1 MNVQSASR
9 ERTGP
14 ATESM
19 VDLRDSPLQVSRFKL
34 VVADGPDRGA
44 AVVSDSGRIVIG
56 THQSAGLMLIDP
68 AVSRFHCE
76 LVASRD
82 HVTLR
87 DLDSKNGTTIN
98 DIQVGSARLTPG
110 AIIGLGRTRVRFTTI
125 DQAVPLP
132 VSERNGIGVMI
143 GQSLAIRHAFALIE
157 RAASSD
163 ASVLLEGET
172 GTGKEAAAE
181 SIHRES
187 ARRNGPFLVLD
198 CGAIPRELLES
209 ELFGHEKGAFSGAIS
224 ARAGVFEAANGGTI
238 LLDELGELPLEL
250 QPKLLGVLERR
261 EVRPVGSNRMI
272 PVDVRV
278 IAATNRNLA
287 GEVNAHRFRADLYYR
302 LAVLEIKLPPLRE
315 RREDLPGLVAHL
327 AAQRGWPLPAWMTT
341 PAFISELAS
350 HHWPGNVRELR
361 NYLER
366 CIAIGQRPG
375 LPVATTLPKPQA
387 ASEAPIDFSI
397 PLKAARDAVL
407 APFERR
413 YLEASL
419 RHHDN
424 NVTAAARTAGM
435 DRLSFYRLLW
445 RYGLR

>member
-1 MNVQSASR
+1 
-9 ERTGP
+9 
-14 ATESM
+14 M
-19 VDLRDSPLQVSRFKL
+19 VAAQVSPLQVSRFRL
-34 VVADGPDRGA
+34 VVAEGPDQGA
-44 AVVSDSGRIVIG
+44 TFVSDSDRVVIG
-56 THQSAGLMLIDP
+56 THESAGLALSD
-68 AVSRFHCE
+68 ATVSRFHCE
-76 LVASRD
+76 LVATRD
-82 HVTLR
+82 HVTIR
-87 DLDSKNGTTIN
+87 DLDSKNGTTVDDVQI
-98 DIQVGSARLTPG
+98 GTARLAPG
-110 AIIGLGRTRVRFTTI
+110 ATIGLGRTRVRFALI
-125 DQAVPLP
+125 DQAVPLV
-132 VSERNGIGVMI
+132 VSERSSVGVMV
-143 GQSLAIRHAFALIE
+143 GQSLAMRHVFALVE
-157 RAASSD
+157 RATKSD

-187 ARRNGPFLVLD
+187 PRRNGPFLVLD

-209 ELFGHEKGAFSGAIS
+209 ELFGHEKGAFSGAVS
-224 ARAGVFEAANGGTI
+224 ARTGVFEAANGGTI

-261 EVRPVGSNRMI
+261 EVRPVGSNRVV

-302 LAVLEIKLPPLRE
+302 LAVLEINIPPLRQ
-315 RREDLPGLVAHL
+315 RREDLPLLVDHL
-327 AAQRGWPLPAWMTT
+327 ANQRGWALPAWMKT
-341 PAFISELAS
+341 PEFASELAS

-375 LPVATTLPKPQA
+375 LPTATTTPIAPA
-387 ASEAPIDFSI
+387 ATPPIDFTV
-397 PLKAARDAVL
+397 PLKAAREAVL

-435 DRLSFYRLLW
+435 DRLGFYRLLW
-445 RYGLR
+445 RHGLR